1 MYILLFVI
9 GAILIAANIK
19 ALKKEKLSFKN
30 SLDTAAT
37 EVTDFDI
44 KLTEVRREFAE
55 TITELQGEILD
66 LKLRIED
73 LSNKKEKP
81 LSKYSIQGE
90 NISENIEE
98 NKFYG
103 EEFKNNNETNT
114 IDLTYNNNARVLEKR
129 VNLHRD
135 NISFD
140 ETININEDPID
151 NPQTI
156 EKHHEKH
163 HEEELEEEK
172 VNSSN
177 NLKVEDVKALFAE
190 GLSVEEVAAKL
201 NIGKGEVLL
210 IRELYLK

>member
-1 MYILLFVI
+1 MYIFLFVI

-30 SLDTAAT
+30 SLNTAAT

-73 LSNKKEKP
+73 LSNIKEKP
-81 LSKYSIQGE
+81 LSKYSIQRE

-98 NKFYG
+98 NKFHS

-114 IDLTYNNNARVLEKR
+114 MDLNYNNNARVLEKR

-140 ETININEDPID
+140 ETINISEDPID
-151 NPQTI
+151 NPQTV
-156 EKHHEKH
+156 EKH

-172 VNSSN
+172 VSGSN

>member
-1 MYILLFVI
+1 MYIFLFVI

-66 LKLRIED
+66 LKLRIEA
-73 LSNKKEKP
+73 LNNPKEKG
-81 LSKYSIQGE
+81 LSKYSIQRE
-90 NISENIEE
+90 NISENINE
-98 NKFYG
+98 NNFYS

-114 IDLTYNNNARVLEKR
+114 IDLNYNNNAVVLEEKA
-129 VNLHRD
+129 NLHMD
-135 NISFD
+135 NISFS
-140 ETININEDPID
+140 EDPID

-156 EKHHEKH
+156 EKQHEK
-163 HEEELEEEK
+163 EK
-172 VNSSN
+172 VNSTN

-190 GLSVEEVAAKL
+190 GSSVEEVAARL

>member
-1 MYILLFVI
+1 MYIFLFVI

-30 SLDTAAT
+30 SLDIAAT

-66 LKLRIED
+66 LKLRIEA
-73 LSNKKEKP
+73 LNNSKEKG
-81 LSKYSIQGE
+81 LSKYSIQRE
-90 NISENIEE
+90 NISENIKE
-98 NKFYG
+98 NNFYS
-103 EEFKNNNETNT
+103 EEFQNNNETNT
-114 IDLTYNNNARVLEKR
+114 IDLNYNNNAVVLEEKA
-129 VNLHRD
+129 NLHMD
-135 NISFD
+135 NISFND
-140 ETININEDPID
+140 TINISEDPID
-151 NPQTI
+151 SPQTL
-156 EKHHEKH
+156 EKQHEK
-163 HEEELEEEK
+163 EK

-190 GLSVEEVAAKL
+190 GSSVEEVAAKL

>member
-1 MYILLFVI
+1 MHIFLFII
-9 GAILIAANIK
+9 GAILISANIK

-30 SLDTAAT
+30 SLDIAAT

-66 LKLRIED
+66 LKLRIEA
-73 LSNKKEKP
+73 LNNSKEKG
-81 LSKYSIQGE
+81 LSKYSIQRE

-98 NKFYG
+98 NNFYS
-103 EEFKNNNETNT
+103 EEFQNNNETNT
-114 IDLTYNNNARVLEKR
+114 IDLNYNNNAVVLEEKA
-129 VNLHRD
+129 NLHMD
-135 NISFD
+135 NISFND
-140 ETININEDPID
+140 TINISEDPID
-151 NPQTI
+151 NPQTL
-156 EKHHEKH
+156 EKQHEK
-163 HEEELEEEK
+163 EK

-190 GLSVEEVAAKL
+190 GSSVEEVAAKL